1 MNRYSAKLFEKLAL
15 LAFCVFCGITL
26 VILQLERNDMQSKA
40 DQLNQQIEELNDYA
54 YELRAALD
62 KPFDD
67 EYIEELAK
75 EKLGL
80 RYPQEVVFY
89 SNDNAE

>member
-1 MNRYSAKLFEKLAL
+1 MNRYSAKLFEKIAMLV
-15 LAFCVFCGITL
+15 FCVFCGVTL
-26 VILQLERNDMQSKA
+26 VILQLERNDLQDEA
-40 DQLNQQIEELNDYA
+40 DQLNQQIVELNDYA
-54 YELRAALD
+54 HELRAALD

-67 EYIEELAK
+67 EYIEDLAK

-89 SNDNAE
+89 SKDNAE